1 MTVQPLAKW
10 TSSSSDREAMPYTVM
25 ARAFLDACLAWAAR
39 QSGAKTVALPTG
51 RVDADELR
59 QVIVALTR
67 ARGGR

>member
-1 MTVQPLAKW
+1 LIGVAHDRAAAGKMDKQLV
-10 TSSSSDREAMPYTVM
+10 DREAMPNTV
-25 ARAFLDACLAWAAR
+25 ACLAWAAR